1 MQARVVVHHAGT
13 GAANNLIRSLRA
25 ARRPVYV
32 VGCHHDPF
40 ILRKSAA
47 DRNYLLP
54 RPEHDHFLD
63 ALAGVIRTEEVDLF
77 IPNNDDDVRLASRL
91 REALPCRL
99 FLPGYDVVELCQD
112 KYRLNTFLA
121 DHDVPVPLTYPVT
134 DRDPVE
140 EVFRRL
146 APRSPLWC
154 RVRRGSGSVGAT
166 PVRTVAQ
173 ARAWISYWED
183 MRGVRPGSFILSEYL
198 PGRDFACQMLWK
210 SGTPVLTK
218 TCERLSYFGGA
229 GRPSGVSSVAA
240 LAKTVYE
247 PSVREICAAAI
258 QALGPDISG
267 AFSLDLKED
276 AAGVPRITEINV
288 GRFITLMNLFD
299 LTGKRNM
306 TATYVA
312 LALGEPVDLGDDYD
326 VDEDHY
332 FMRDV
337 DTVPAIFHADDLFAG
352 IADAREPATTDRAAT
367 SSREEQP

>member
-1 MQARVVVHHAGT
+1 
-13 GAANNLIRSLRA
+13 
-25 ARRPVYV
+25 
-32 VGCHHDPF
+32 
-40 ILRKSAA
+40 

-54 RPEHDHFLD
+54 RPDHDRFLG
-63 ALAGVIRTEEVDLF
+63 ALAGVIRSERVDLF

-99 FLPGYDVVELCQD
+99 FLPGHDVVELCQD
-112 KYRLNTFLA
+112 KYRLTTFLA
-121 DHDVPVPLTYPVT
+121 SHGVSVPLTYAVT
-134 DRDPVE
+134 ERDPVA

-166 PVRTVAQ
+166 PVRTLEQAQ
-173 ARAWISYWED
+173 AWISYWED
-183 MRGVRPGSFILSEYL
+183 MRGVPPGSFTLAEYL

-210 SGTPVLTK
+210 SGRPVLTK

-247 PSVREICAAAI
+247 PSVRETCVAAI
-258 QALGPDISG
+258 RALGSDISG

-276 AAGVPRITEINV
+276 AAGIPRITEINV

-312 LALGEPVDLGDDYD
+312 LALGEPVDAHDDYD

-337 DTVPAIFHADDLFAG
+337 DTVPAVFHADDLFGG
-352 IADAREPATTDRAAT
+352 IADAREPATPNWAAT
-367 SSREEQP
+367 TSREEQP